1 MSNLVA
7 ASCRL
12 YPRSVE
18 LCVRYK
24 LRLHVLL
31 LADGCLMNLVPNVLV
46 TISTAL

>member
-24 LRLHVLL
+24 LRLHVL
-31 LADGCLMNLVPNVLV
+31 ADGCLMNLVPEC
-46 TISTAL
+46 TGYH